1 MTLIVEL
8 PGTAAYDAASARS
21 LAESALHAAE
31 AAAEHGAALLLPE
44 PSAAGGI
51 DPSVLAG
58 LLSASATVSLVI
70 EADTGRHAPYNLA
83 RRIQS
88 LTRIAPGRIALLLRA
103 GGLDPVT
110 AASAGGERAD
120 AGARLAEYATVLRA
134 LQRSFPQEALLGDRE
149 AGLLADSSKLAPAAH
164 RGESYAVAGALNVP
178 LDPALRAAVLGPDH
192 VNGPFDQRIGDGPG
206 ALRRVLWAAD
216 FDALDRAGIAREPDG
231 GAPTS
236 VGDAL
241 LVVGDAAALAEVLER
256 EGPDGAVLRPLVGAG
271 RLAAVLREALPL
283 LPLREPLR
291 RAA

>member
-8 PGTAAYDAASARS
+8 PGTAAHDAASARS
-21 LAESALHAAE
+21 LAESALAAAE

-58 LLSASATVSLVI
+58 LLSASATASLVI

-88 LTRIAPGRIALLLRA
+88 LTRIAPGRIALLLRE

-110 AASAGGERAD
+110 AASAGAERAD

-134 LQRSFPQEALLGDRE
+134 LQGSFPEDALLGDRD
-149 AGLLADSSKLAPAAH
+149 AGLLADSARLRPAGH
-164 RGESYAVAGALNVP
+164 RGASYAVAGALNVP
-178 LDPALRAAVLGPDH
+178 LDPALRAPLLGPEG
-192 VNGPFDQRIGDGPG
+192 VEGPFDERVGTGHG

-216 FDALDRAGIAREPDG
+216 LDALDRAGIAREPDG

-236 VGDAL
+236 VADAL
-241 LVVGDAAALAEVLER
+241 LVVGDAAALAEALDR
-256 EGPDGAVLRPLVGAG
+256 EAPDGAVLRPLVSAG
-271 RLAAVLREALPL
+271 RLAGVLREALPL
-283 LPLREPLR
+283 LPRREPLR

>member
-8 PGTAAYDAASARS
+8 PGTAARDAASARS

-31 AAAEHGAALLLPE
+31 TAAEHGAALLLPE
-44 PSAAGGI
+44 PTADGGI

-58 LLSASATVSLVI
+58 LLTASATASLVI

-88 LTRIAPGRIALLLRA
+88 LARIAPGRIALLLRA

-110 AASAGGERAD
+110 AASASGEGAD
-120 AGARLAEYATVLRA
+120 AGAPIAEYATVLRA
-134 LQRSFPQEALLGDRE
+134 LQTSFPEDALLGDRD
-149 AGLLADSSKLAPAAH
+149 AGLLADSARLRPAAH
-164 RGESYAVAGALNVP
+164 RGAHYAVAGALNVP
-178 LDPALRAAVLGPDH
+178 LDPALRAPLLGPDG
-192 VNGPFDQRIGDGPG
+192 VEGPFDERIGTGPG

-236 VGDAL
+236 IGDAL
-241 LVVGDAAALAEVLER
+241 LVVGDAVALAEALER
-256 EGPDGAVLRPLVGAG
+256 EAPDGVVLRPLVSAG
-271 RLAAVLREALPL
+271 RLAGVLREALPL
-283 LPLREPLR
+283 LPRREPLR

>member
-8 PGTAAYDAASARS
+8 PGTAARDAASARS

-44 PSAAGGI
+44 PSADGGI

-58 LLSASATVSLVI
+58 LLTASATASLVI

-88 LTRIAPGRIALLLRA
+88 LARIAQGRIALLLRA

-110 AASAGGERAD
+110 AASASGEGAD
-120 AGARLAEYATVLRA
+120 AGAPIAEYATVLRA
-134 LQRSFPQEALLGDRE
+134 LQTSFPEDALLGDRD
-149 AGLLADSSKLAPAAH
+149 AGLLADSARLRPAAH
-164 RGESYAVAGALNVP
+164 RGAHYAVAGALNVP
-178 LDPALRAAVLGPDH
+178 LDPALRAPLLGPDG
-192 VNGPFDQRIGDGPG
+192 VEGPFDERIGTGPG

-236 VGDAL
+236 IGDAL
-241 LVVGDAAALAEVLER
+241 LVVGDAVALAEALER
-256 EGPDGAVLRPLVGAG
+256 EAPDGVVLRPLVSAG
-271 RLAAVLREALPL
+271 RLAGVLGEALPL
-283 LPLREPLR
+283 LPRREPLR